1 MVIRKPFTR
10 FGVYRLVERCAL
22 RVPALA
28 GRKTTPHVIRHS
40 TACAL
45 LRAGVDLNTIR
56 AWLGHVSLNTTNIYA
71 EIDLET
77 KAKAM
82 ALCDAT
88 TPEPGRPWKE
98 DKGLIAFLKSL

>member
-1 MVIRKPFTR
+1 MRASGAGTGQKKNHSPRRT
-10 FGVYRLVERCAL
+10 AL
-22 RVPALA
+22 DSMFPAA
-28 GRKTTPHVIRHS
+28 GGR
-40 TACAL
+40 
-45 LRAGVDLNTIR
+45 VDLNTIR

-88 TPEPGRPWKE
+88 TPEPGRSWKE

>member
-1 MVIRKPFTR
+1 MSYTEIQADFSRKFR
-10 FGVYRLVERCAL
+10 
-22 RVPALA
+22 
-28 GRKTTPHVIRHS
+28 
-40 TACAL
+40 
-45 LRAGVDLNTIR
+45 
-56 AWLGHVSLNTTNIYA
+56 LGHVSLNTTNIYA

-82 ALCDAT
+82 ALCDAA